1 MTTLEEK
8 RAIAERW
15 APKGMGCGI
24 SDRIRLGFYDAPT
37 QAPNRKIVHQSLS
50 DEIAGKLDGVDGQ
63 FRAAKTRDPRTD
75 CCWPWHA
82 HKIKTSHLTQSPF
95 RAERQRSLRGAYGN
109 RRLPLA
115 FTLKITGGKP

>member
-8 RAIAERW
+8 RAIAECW
-15 APKGMGCGI
+15 ATKGMACGI

-37 QAPNRKIVHQSLS
+37 QAPNRKIVDQSLS

-63 FRAAKTRDPRTD
+63 FRAAKMRDKRTD

-82 HKIKTSHLTQSPF
+82 HKIETIHVTQSSF
-95 RAERQRSLRGAYGN
+95 
-109 RRLPLA
+109 
-115 FTLKITGGKP
+115 